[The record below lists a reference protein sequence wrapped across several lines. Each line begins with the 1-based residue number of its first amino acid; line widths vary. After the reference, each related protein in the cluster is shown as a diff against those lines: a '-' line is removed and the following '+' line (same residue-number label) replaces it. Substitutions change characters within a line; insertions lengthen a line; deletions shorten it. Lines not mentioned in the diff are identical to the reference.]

1 MWAYRGRVVGERLQV
16 SDVGVDEPPR
26 ALDVH
31 AHVVVGSVG
40 DGHSRTEADTSSE
53 AYHSRPAEG
62 GVTSLTCIYTFFF
75 FTCEDFRHVSAAG
88 AEVFQGDSHDEDGR
102 GHQGSGVE
110 PSLTVS
116 VLPLSLVHLASA
128 VLAAPAHAETHA
140 DDRREDHDQD
150 SHRRAHEE
158 PHLVVDPLRVGR
170 SGGMSVSTR
179 VPFV

>member
-1 MWAYRGRVVGERLQV
+1 MAYRGRVVGECLQV

-40 DGHSRTEADTSSE
+40 DGDSRTEADTSSE

-62 GVTSLTCIYTFFF
+62 GVTPLTCSYTI
-75 FTCEDFRHVSAAG
+75 FTCEVFRHVSAAG

-102 GHQGSGVE
+102 GHEGGGVE

-128 VLAAPAHAETHA
+128 VLAAPTHAETRA
-140 DDRREDHDQD
+140 DDGREDHDQD
-150 SHRRAHEE
+150 SDRRAYEE
-158 PHLVVDPLRVGR
+158 PHLVADPLRVGR
-170 SGGMSVSTR
+170 RET
-179 VPFV
+179 

>member
-1 MWAYRGRVVGERLQV
+1 M
-16 SDVGVDEPPR
+16 
-26 ALDVH
+26 
-31 AHVVVGSVG
+31 
-40 DGHSRTEADTSSE
+40 
-53 AYHSRPAEG
+53 
-62 GVTSLTCIYTFFF
+62 
-75 FTCEDFRHVSAAG
+75 
-88 AEVFQGDSHDEDGR
+88 FQGDSHDEDGR

-140 DDRREDHDQD
+140 DDGREDHDQD

-170 SGGMSVSTR
+170 RETRAFLHVFHLFNFFLFSGMCHVRCTCSNRTTFSGCRREKQTRRGQIRSTHQGSK
-179 VPFV
+179 VAESIILWS